1 MVGRGRPLRYDSTL
15 AQGANVNFVSPDGSG
30 GWRIRTYER
39 GVEGETLACGTGA
52 VATAIALHVN
62 GDAGLET
69 SLLTRSGRTLR
80 VRLEQHTLSGWH
92 PTLAGEARIV
102 FQGVLGEV

>member
-1 MVGRGRPLRYDSTL
+1 M
-15 AQGANVNFVSPDGSG
+15 
-30 GWRIRTYER
+30 
-39 GVEGETLACGTGA
+39 
-52 VATAIALHVN
+52 
-62 GDAGLET
+62 ET

-80 VRLEQHTLSGWH
+80 VRLEQRTLSGWH